1 LRPTAE
7 VIRALAVVS
16 RSHPIVTAYIA
27 EWAAKELSQLPY
39 ASGNSAV
46 SQGRCQVLGELN
58 KLLQDA
64 PDLAANPNSGKPPST
79 HTG

>member
-16 RSHPIVTAYIA
+16 RSHPVVVGFITD
-27 EWAAKELSQLPY
+27 WFNKELSQLPY

-64 PDLAANPNSGKPPST
+64 PELAANPNNGKPPST